1 MVEEFEKAVA
11 DKTKKYNTSEEN
23 AIFAFQIMTG
33 GGQGAYQRWVVRKD
47 RSFFDQ
53 DNTEELKYWND
64 NVDPYIADKS
74 GQKIWQMLKGASHG
88 WDEPRTPLKYYVQ
101 NTVVV
106 KRGKNQDFMNI
117 QRRLKQMMSETE
129 YTGNRAVFRLN
140 SGGNNQTFMVIS
152 GFDSH
157 ATSFT
162 NNLAE
167 ETNFADAYNEKFGEN
182 AWSEDWTAAS
192 EAIET
197 WGSSVVKMM
206 YRADLSSK
214 L

>member
-1 MVEEFEKAVA
+1 MEPIDIYLMYCAMKAHFGKS
-11 DKTKKYNTSEEN
+11 DYDFIKYEGKSKVSRDS
-23 AIFAFQIMTG
+23 F
-33 GGQGAYQRWVVRKD
+33 WKRKD

-53 DNTEELKYWND
+53 DNAEELKYWND

-140 SGGNNQTFMVIS
+140 SGGNNQTFMVIN

-157 ATSFT
+157 AASFS
-162 NNLAE
+162 NNLPE
-167 ETNFADAYNEKFGEN
+167 ETNFADAYSNLLNK
-182 AWSEDWTAAS
+182 
-192 EAIET
+192 
-197 WGSSVVKMM
+197 
-206 YRADLSSK
+206 
-214 L
+214 